1 MCVHKSLISYRHYKT
16 EDNGVLTD
24 DKSLSIF
31 DLIGVDVDQ
40 ETIIN
45 TSKVEDSD
53 INQDVPCVIT
63 HLDDTHPIVND
74 QSSHH
79 DDTHP
84 VVNDQS
90 SLNLE
95 CDISNTSDNPAMNMD
110 GKMNVTF
117 SIGEYRN
124 IKISNSILINT
135 DNAARSSLDHPRNIL
150 QNESTGNN
158 VASILNNQKAEQHN
172 SPSIDLTKH
181 NSLCCKLS
189 LVFIMF
195 CIITCSL
202 MPIVLYYVTQL
213 GEREITDLEYSHARN
228 TSSVKV
234 HRNFTKLIVL

>member
-16 EDNGVLTD
+16 EDNGVLTH

-45 TSKVEDSD
+45 TSKVEDSA

-63 HLDDTHPIVND
+63 HLDDTHP
-74 QSSHH
+74 
-79 DDTHP
+79 

-90 SLNLE
+90 SSDLE
-95 CDISNTSDNPAMNMD
+95 CDISNTSDNPAMKMD
-110 GKMNVTF
+110 GKIKVTF
-117 SIGEYRN
+117 SVREYRN
-124 IKISNSILINT
+124 IKISNNILDKIINT

-150 QNESTGNN
+150 QNESTGND

-172 SPSIDLTKH
+172 SSSTDLTKH
-181 NSLCCKLS
+181 NSLCCKMS
-189 LVFIMF
+189 LVFVMF

-234 HRNFTKLIVL
+234 QS

>member
-16 EDNGVLTD
+16 EDNGVLTH
-24 DKSLSIF
+24 DKSLIIF

-40 ETIIN
+40 ETILN

-74 QSSHH
+74 QSS
-79 DDTHP
+79 
-84 VVNDQS
+84 S
-90 SLNLE
+90 NLE

-117 SIGEYRN
+117 SITEYRN
-124 IKISNSILINT
+124 IKISNNILTNT

-150 QNESTGNN
+150 QNKSTGND
-158 VASILNNQKAEQHN
+158 VASILNNKKAEQHN
-172 SPSIDLTKH
+172 STSTDLTKH
-181 NSLCCKLS
+181 NTLCCKMS
-189 LVFIMF
+189 IVFVMF

-202 MPIVLYYVTQL
+202 MPIVLYYVITQV
-213 GEREITDLEYSHARN
+213 GEIYDLDYSHARN
-228 TSSVKV
+228 TSSAKV
-234 HRNFTKLIVL
+234 RN

>member
-16 EDNGVLTD
+16 EDNGVLTH

-40 ETIIN
+40 QTILN

-53 INQDVPCVIT
+53 ISQDVPCVIT
-63 HLDDTHPIVND
+63 HLDDTHSIVND
-74 QSSHH
+74 QSSS
-79 DDTHP
+79 D
-84 VVNDQS
+84 
-90 SLNLE
+90 LE
-95 CDISNTSDNPAMNMD
+95 CDISNTSDNPAMMKMD
-110 GKMNVTF
+110 GKMNITF
-117 SIGEYRN
+117 SIREYRN
-124 IKISNSILINT
+124 IKISNNILINT

-150 QNESTGNN
+150 QNKSTGND

-172 SPSIDLTKH
+172 STSTDLTKH
-181 NSLCCKLS
+181 NALCCKMS
-189 LVFIMF
+189 IVFVMF

-213 GEREITDLEYSHARN
+213 GEGEITDLEYSHARN

-234 HRNFTKLIVL
+234 QC